1 MHVLLRL
8 FDFTSG
14 EFLVNGVD
22 IRRYSPADLHRRTT
36 ALFQSFSKFGNAT
49 VRENTGTGDISRI
62 SSNEAV
68 EEALKRGSAAALL
81 ESLPFGLETKLDFG
95 GFGSHTPGNHCA
107 PHGRKSGS
115 HTEVHRPEE
124 RFGLSGGEV
133 CDRVQFYIRTDS
145 VNPVAVATLGPFPRI
160 HEARIRRFGLLRR
173 AHGLVVSRSG

>member
-22 IRRYSPADLHRRTT
+22 VRRYSPADLHRRTT

-62 SSNEAV
+62 SYNEAL
-68 EEALKRGSAAALL
+68 EEALKRGSATGLVD
-81 ESLPFGLETKLDFG
+81 SLPFGLDTKLDFG
-95 GFGSHTPGNHCA
+95 GFGSHTSRSRSA
-107 PHGRKSGS
+107 PRGHSLGG
-115 HTEVHRPEE
+115 HTETHRPDE

-133 CDRVQFYIRTDS
+133 CDAAIQFYIDTDP
-145 VNPVAVATLGPFPRI
+145 VIPVAVATPGPFPCI
-160 HEARIRRFGLLRR
+160 YATWIR
-173 AHGLVVSRSG
+173 

>member
-22 IRRYSPADLHRRTT
+22 IRRYAPSDLHRRTT

-62 SSNEAV
+62 SSNEAL
-68 EEALKRGSAAALL
+68 EEALKRGSATGLVD
-81 ESLPFGLETKLDFG
+81 SLPFGLETKLDFG
-95 GFGSHTPGNHCA
+95 GFGSHTPRSRSMPRG
-107 PHGRKSGS
+107 GGSGG
-115 HTEVHRPEE
+115 HVDTHRLEE

-133 CDRVQFYIRTDS
+133 C
-145 VNPVAVATLGPFPRI
+145 
-160 HEARIRRFGLLRR
+160 GL
-173 AHGLVVSRSG
+173 